1 MSGLYSHSPSLLLD
15 LKNAS
20 IGALERISCPPS
32 TQAYTAIMFNKTLA
46 SSLMAKTWKDDYLDV
61 LQCLETAVITVWRSH
76 PEMTDHAVARAYEA
90 AFEFYRAQARNQVP
104 KTVTL
109 QGIDS
114 TIFQALSLACE
125 TRIGKTQTVPEQDK
139 RVQIVTVEILVD
151 CLRELKKSVERHTK
165 SGGRQGYLSFVSR
178 FIQA

>member
-1 MSGLYSHSPSLLLD
+1 MP
-15 LKNAS
+15 
-20 IGALERISCPPS
+20 
-32 TQAYTAIMFNKTLA
+32 
-46 SSLMAKTWKDDYLDV
+46 KTWKDDYLDV
-61 LQCLETAVITVWRSH
+61 LQFLETAVITVWRSH

-90 AFEFYRAQARNQVP
+90 AFESYRAQARNQVP
-104 KTVTL
+104 KTAAL

-114 TIFQALSLACE
+114 TIFQALNLACE
-125 TRIGKTQTVPEQDK
+125 TRIGKTPTAPEMDK

-165 SGGRQGYLSFVSR
+165 SGGRQGYLNFVSR